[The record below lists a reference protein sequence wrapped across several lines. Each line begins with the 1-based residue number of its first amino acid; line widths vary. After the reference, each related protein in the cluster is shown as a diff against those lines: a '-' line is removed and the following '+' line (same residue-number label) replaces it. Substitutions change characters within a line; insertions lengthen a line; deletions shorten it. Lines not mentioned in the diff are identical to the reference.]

1 MKLQLA
7 LDTDSLYWAL
17 KFTEKV
23 ADYIDIIEIGTPFI
37 YEEGMHAVRA
47 FKKHYREKEV
57 LADLKIMDGGAFEA
71 MQAYEA
77 GADYITVM
85 AVTDILTIKGA
96 LDETNKWGKQAV
108 IDFLCVPNMEHK
120 IAEMEDVGAHILAVH
135 TGADQQTAGRTPLED
150 LKTMTNH
157 AKHAKLAVAGGI
169 SSKTVDQYV
178 TLKPDIVIVGSAI
191 IRAKDPVEE
200 AKKIRAALDR

>member
-7 LDTDSLYWAL
+7 LDTDSLHWAL

-47 FKKHYREKEV
+47 FKKHYREKEI

-71 MQAYEA
+71 MQAFEA

-85 AVTDILTIKGA
+85 AVTDILTVKAAIA
-96 LDETNKWGKQAV
+96 ETNKWGKQAV
-108 IDFLCVPNMEHK
+108 IDFLCVPDMETK
-120 IAEMEDVGAHILAVH
+120 IAEMEEAGAHILAVH
-135 TGADQQTAGRTPLED
+135 TGADQQTDGRTPLED
-150 LKTMTNH
+150 LKMMTSYTKR
-157 AKHAKLAVAGGI
+157 AKRAVAGGI
-169 SSKTVDQYV
+169 SSKSVAAYAA
-178 TLKPDIVIVGSAI
+178 LKPDIIVAGSAI

-200 AKKIRAALDR
+200 AKRIRAALDR

>member
-23 ADYIDIIEIGTPFI
+23 VDYIDIIEIGTPFV

-47 FKKHYREKEV
+47 FHKHFREKEL

-77 GADYITVM
+77 GADYITIM
-85 AVTDILTIKGA
+85 AVTDILTVKAAIA
-96 LDETNKWGKQAV
+96 ETNKWGKQAV
-108 IDFLCVPNMEHK
+108 IDFLCEPNMEQK
-120 IAEMEDVGAHILAVH
+120 IREMEEVGAHYLAVH
-135 TGADQQTAGRTPLED
+135 TGADQQAAGRTPLED
-150 LKTMTNH
+150 LKMMTAH
-157 AKHAKLAVAGGI
+157 AKYSKIAVAGGI
-169 SSKTVDQYV
+169 SSQTVAQYAA
-178 TLKPDIVIVGSAI
+178 LKPDIVIVGSAI
-191 IRAKDPVEE
+191 IRAKDPVDE
-200 AKKIRAALDR
+200 AKRIREALQG